1 MKVTS
6 TEEYGLRCLL
16 QLAHVYEGGHSLTL
30 PEIASREGLP
40 VPNTAK
46 LLRRLRLAGIVDS
59 ARGRSG
65 GYALS
70 RAPQEISLAEALAA
84 LDGPIFQHG
93 DCANYTGLEQV
104 CVHTKDCSVR
114 SVWVAVYSLVRSA
127 LTKVSLA
134 DLAFTEGLAH
144 ERLRSSWITDSEL
157 KAGWDEPRAARATT
171 PPSVS

>member
-16 QLAHVYEGGHSLTL
+16 QLAHAYEGGQSLTL
-30 PEIASREGLP
+30 PDIAAREGLP

-46 LLRRLRLAGIVDS
+46 LLRRLRLGGIVAS

-65 GYALS
+65 GYTLS

-114 SVWVAVYSLVRSA
+114 TVWVALHSLVRSA

-134 DLAFTEGLAH
+134 DLAFTETLAR

-157 KAGWDEPRAARATT
+157 KAAWNEPTKAGAST